1 MSVVMAKWRGEGRV
15 SGKAISTD
23 IESLTIG
30 VAVFQN
36 ILCW

>member
-1 MSVVMAKWRGEGRV
+1 MLVVMAVRRGAGRA
-15 SGKAISTD
+15 SGKVISTD
-23 IESLTIG
+23 IELLTIG